1 MGNWVHRLADM
12 LRRSIAFKWINQSR
26 ETLDTEYAQLIKG
39 NGSYKDG
46 GRNTNLAIYSN
57 SVETGEWVDYRLI
70 EMSEQEV
77 STLADHLYQLLSI
90 SLINF
95 AWRQQ
100 YVYIACYPMGRDVC
114 TRTPISRA
122 PTPGS
127 SLTRTV

>member
-1 MGNWVHRLADM
+1 M
-12 LRRSIAFKWINQSR
+12 
-26 ETLDTEYAQLIKG
+26 DTEYAQLIKED
-39 NGSYKDG
+39 GSYKDG
-46 GRNTNLAIYSN
+46 ERNTNLAIYSN

-114 TRTPISRA
+114 SRTSISRA
-122 PTPGS
+122 PTLES
-127 SLTRTV
+127 SLIRTV